1 MSLETVYFWPL
12 AQAARRVLDA
22 DEHYR
27 TVAYR
32 MGEDARLRA
41 LMELTAAKRELRAML
56 GRIEGNSRTVS
67 GAAQN
72 KQHDNN
78 GVKG

>member
-1 MSLETVYFWPL
+1 MSAETVYFWPL
-12 AQAARRVLDA
+12 AHAARRVLDA

-32 MGEDARLRA
+32 MGEEARLRA

-56 GRIEGNSRTVS
+56 GRIEGNFRTVS

-72 KQHDNN
+72 TTTNN

>member
-27 TVAYR
+27 SVAYR
-32 MGEDARLRA
+32 MGEETRLRA

-72 KQHDNN
+72 KNNNN